1 RIKGG
6 HGNTKMSSKAQWHEY
21 ISVSLSSLLHQQHA
35 QTDSTFARWTYSH
48 YFQFLREKDKNIIVK
63 CNLCASATP
72 RELSTSKNS
81 TSNLKKHLDQCHANT
96 KLTERDAGAEKRKRA
111 EDKSAGKSQTKQQK
125 LSFSRSAV
133 LLEPREV
140 RRLVAE
146 YVVEDMQPL
155 STVESPA
162 FKKLVSKIP
171 TNASND
177 KVTAAAALKKTLDA
191 QQYVSTTAD
200 IWSANNKSFMGVTV
214 HWIDADALTRKKA
227 AIACKRFRGRHTY
240 DAITT
245 ELEDI
250 FSQYGLTND
259 KVTACV
265 TDNGSDFVKAFK
277 EHQQQQVE
285 SEEEEEV
292 EGDGEMEFT
301 DLHSVLTADDD
312 TQHGLCLLPPHHRC
326 AAHTLNL
333 IANNE
338 VVNWLVSNPES
349 RAVYC
354 SATAKCSALWTKAS
368 RSTVASE
375 CLEEVSD
382 RKLIVPT
389 VTRWNS
395 FYNAYARITE
405 MPLTDINSLCTQLQ
419 IKCMN
424 DREYQFLKEYC
435 AIMKPFTVAL
445 DILQGEDTCFY
456 GTLQPTLEV
465 LMAKTLVMKNGLSQ
479 MTTGLPEVIV
489 GAIKTRFATTIDSK
503 DALLAAVSL
512 PKFKLRWVKE
522 EVRRDH
528 IKFLLTTECRS
539 LTTEEPTAL
548 MPYAP
553 QPDGTNEDDFFSFD
567 VQPNATADPASQP
580 ARCNYS
586 SQRACLFLPDCKMD
600 TFQERVDKLLCM

>member
-1 RIKGG
+1 M
-6 HGNTKMSSKAQWHEY
+6 TE
-21 ISVSLSSLLHQQHA
+21 
-35 QTDSTFARWTYSH
+35 TDSTS
-48 YFQFLREKDKNIIVK
+48 KDKNIIVK
-63 CNLCASATP
+63 CNLCASVTP

-81 TSNLKKHLDQCHANT
+81 NLKKHVDRCHANT
-96 KLTERDAGAEKRKRA
+96 KLTERDAGGKKRKRA
-111 EDKSAGKSQTKQQK
+111 EDESAGKSQTKQQK

-140 RRLVAE
+140 RRQVAE
-146 YVVEDMQPL
+146 YVVEDMLPL
-155 STVESPA
+155 STVNSPA
-162 FKKLVSKIP
+162 FKKFVCKIP
-171 TNASND
+171 TNTSND
-177 KVTAAAALKKTLDA
+177 KG
-191 QQYVSTTAD
+191 STH
-200 IWSANNKSFMGVTV
+200 I
-214 HWIDADALTRKKA
+214 R
-227 AIACKRFRGRHTY
+227 R
-240 DAITT
+240 ITT

-265 TDNGSDFVKAFK
+265 TDNGSNFVKAFK

-285 SEEEEEV
+285 SEEEV
-292 EGDGEMEFT
+292 EGDGEVEFT

-312 TQHGLCLLPPHHRC
+312 TQHGLCVLPPHHRC
-326 AAHTLNL
+326 AAQTLNL

-349 RAVYC
+349 RAVYR
-354 SATAKCSALWTKAS
+354 SATAKCSALWTKAR

-424 DREYQFLKEYC
+424 DREYQFLKECC

-522 EVRRDH
+522 EARRDH

-548 MPYAP
+548 MPDAP
-553 QPDGTNEDDFFSFD
+553 QPAATSEDDFFSFD
-567 VQPNATADPASQP
+567 VQPNATADVPMSVETEMSQWLKQP
-580 ARCNYS
+580 
-586 SQRACLFLPDCKMD
+586 
-600 TFQERVDKLLCM
+600 

>member
-1 RIKGG
+1 MFLFLDLYLTADYHK
-6 HGNTKMSSKAQWHEY
+6 HYQT
-21 ISVSLSSLLHQQHA
+21 
-35 QTDSTFARWTYSH
+35 TDSTS
-48 YFQFLREKDKNIIVK
+48 KDKNIIVK

-81 TSNLKKHLDQCHANT
+81 NLKKHVDRCHANT
-96 KLTERDAGAEKRKRA
+96 KLTERDAGGKKRKRA
-111 EDKSAGKSQTKQQK
+111 EDESAGKSQTKQQK

-140 RRLVAE
+140 RRQVAE
-146 YVVEDMQPL
+146 YVVEDMLPL
-155 STVESPA
+155 STVNSPA
-162 FKKLVSKIP
+162 FKKFHVLPDRK
-171 TNASND
+171 TFAKDLD
-177 KVTAAAALKKTLDA
+177 KADAVMEKELKKTLDA

-200 IWSANNKSFMGVTV
+200 IWSANNKSFMGVT
-214 HWIDADALTRKKA
+214 KA

-265 TDNGSDFVKAFK
+265 TDNGSNFVKAFK

-285 SEEEEEV
+285 SEEEV
-292 EGDGEMEFT
+292 EGDGEVEFT

-312 TQHGLCLLPPHHRC
+312 TQHGLCVLPPHHRC
-326 AAHTLNL
+326 AAQTLNL

-349 RAVYC
+349 RAVYR
-354 SATAKCSALWTKAS
+354 SATAKCSALWTKAR

-424 DREYQFLKEYC
+424 DREYQFLKECC

-522 EVRRDH
+522 EARRDH

-548 MPYAP
+548 MP
-553 QPDGTNEDDFFSFD
+553 D
-567 VQPNATADPASQP
+567 VSRLWKGPGHK
-580 ARCNYS
+580 CLYS
-586 SQRACLFLPDCKMD
+586 SVNFTSLLCFSSPSM
-600 TFQERVDKLLCM
+600 KLLCHVLFLHVNKSIISVELYIKH

>member
-1 RIKGG
+1 ECRRQKTFDRW
-6 HGNTKMSSKAQWHEY
+6 TKKKEFAKMTE
-21 ISVSLSSLLHQQHA
+21 
-35 QTDSTFARWTYSH
+35 TDSTS
-48 YFQFLREKDKNIIVK
+48 KDKNIIVK
-63 CNLCASATP
+63 CNLCASVTP

-81 TSNLKKHLDQCHANT
+81 NLKKHVDRCHANT
-96 KLTERDAGAEKRKRA
+96 KLTERDAGGKKRKRA
-111 EDKSAGKSQTKQQK
+111 EDESAGKSQTKQQK

-140 RRLVAE
+140 RRQVAE
-146 YVVEDMQPL
+146 YVVEDMLPL
-155 STVESPA
+155 STVNSPA
-162 FKKLVSKIP
+162 FKKFVCKIP
-171 TNASND
+171 TNTSND
-177 KVTAAAALKKTLDA
+177 KVNAVMEKELKKTLD
-191 QQYVSTTAD
+191 VSTTAD

-214 HWIDADALTRKKA
+214 HWID
-227 AIACKRFRGRHTY
+227 
-240 DAITT
+240 
-245 ELEDI
+245 LEDI

-265 TDNGSDFVKAFK
+265 TDNGSNFVKAFK

-285 SEEEEEV
+285 SEEEV
-292 EGDGEMEFT
+292 EGDGEVEFT

-312 TQHGLCLLPPHHRC
+312 TQHGLCVLPPHHRC
-326 AAHTLNL
+326 AAQTLNL

-349 RAVYC
+349 RAVYR
-354 SATAKCSALWTKAS
+354 SATAKCSALWTKAR

-424 DREYQFLKEYC
+424 DREYQFLKECC

-522 EVRRDH
+522 EARRDH

-548 MPYAP
+548 MP
-553 QPDGTNEDDFFSFD
+553 D
-567 VQPNATADPASQP
+567 VSRLWKGPGHK
-580 ARCNYS
+580 CLYS
-586 SQRACLFLPDCKMD
+586 SVNFTSLLWLYATSVPSFFIFNFLIFSSPLK
-600 TFQERVDKLLCM
+600 KLLCHVLFLHVNKNIISVELYINTDTTV

>member
-1 RIKGG
+1 NLKI
-6 HGNTKMSSKAQWHEY
+6 NSSCTE
-21 ISVSLSSLLHQQHA
+21 LSCQAFNQNQKHNHITPVLMTE
-35 QTDSTFARWTYSH
+35 TDSTS
-48 YFQFLREKDKNIIVK
+48 KDKNIIVK

-81 TSNLKKHLDQCHANT
+81 NLKKHLDRCHANT
-96 KLTERDAGAEKRKRA
+96 KLTERDAGGKKRKRA
-111 EDKSAGKSQTKQQK
+111 EDESAGKSQTKQQK

-140 RRLVAE
+140 RRQVAE
-146 YVVEDMQPL
+146 YVVEDMLPL
-155 STVESPA
+155 STVNSPA
-162 FKKLVSKIP
+162 FKKFVCKIP
-171 TNASND
+171 TNGSND
-177 KVTAAAALKKTLDA
+177 KRVIITNSNLNSDITLMYIPLKKTLDA

-200 IWSANNKSFMGVTV
+200 IWSANNKSFMGVT
-214 HWIDADALTRKKA
+214 KA

-265 TDNGSDFVKAFK
+265 TDNGSNFVKAFK

-285 SEEEEEV
+285 SEEEV
-292 EGDGEMEFT
+292 EGDGEVEFT

-312 TQHGLCLLPPHHRC
+312 TQHGLCVLPPHHRC
-326 AAHTLNL
+326 AAQTLNL

-349 RAVYC
+349 RAVYR
-354 SATAKCSALWTKAS
+354 SATAKCSALWTKAR

-424 DREYQFLKEYC
+424 DREYQFLKECC

-522 EVRRDH
+522 EARRDH
-528 IKFLLTTECRS
+528 IKFLLTTECHS

-548 MPYAP
+548 MPDAP
-553 QPDGTNEDDFFSFD
+553 QPAATSEDDFFSFD
-567 VQPNATADPASQP
+567 VQLNATADVPMSVETEVSRLWKGP
-580 ARCNYS
+580 GHK
-586 SQRACLFLPDCKMD
+586 CLYTSVNF
-600 TFQERVDKLLCM
+600 TSLLWLYATSVV

>member
-1 RIKGG
+1 M
-6 HGNTKMSSKAQWHEY
+6 TE
-21 ISVSLSSLLHQQHA
+21 
-35 QTDSTFARWTYSH
+35 TDSTS
-48 YFQFLREKDKNIIVK
+48 KDKNIIVK

-81 TSNLKKHLDQCHANT
+81 NLKKHLDRCHANT
-96 KLTERDAGAEKRKRA
+96 KLTERDAGGEKRKRA
-111 EDKSAGKSQTKQQK
+111 EDESAGKSQTKQQK

-140 RRLVAE
+140 RRQVAE
-146 YVVEDMQPL
+146 YVVEDMLPL
-155 STVESPA
+155 STVNSPA
-162 FKKLVSKIP
+162 FKKFVCKIP

-177 KVTAAAALKKTLDA
+177 KRVNVSTADAVMEKELKKTLDA

-200 IWSANNKSFMGVTV
+200 IWSANNKSFMGVT
-214 HWIDADALTRKKA
+214 KA

-250 FSQYGLTND
+250 FSQYGQTND

-265 TDNGSDFVKAFK
+265 TDNGSNFVKAFK

-285 SEEEEEV
+285 SEEEV
-292 EGDGEMEFT
+292 EGDGEVEFT

-312 TQHGLCLLPPHHRC
+312 TQHGLCVLPPHHGC
-326 AAHTLNL
+326 AAQTLNL

-349 RAVYC
+349 RAVYR
-354 SATAKCSALWTKAS
+354 SATAKCSALWTKAR

-375 CLEEVSD
+375 SLEEVSD

-424 DREYQFLKEYC
+424 DREYQFLKECC

-522 EVRRDH
+522 EARRDH

-548 MPYAP
+548 MPDAP
-553 QPDGTNEDDFFSFD
+553 QPAATSEDDFFSFD
-567 VQPNATADPASQP
+567 VQPNATADVPMSVETEVSRLWKGP
-580 ARCNYS
+580 GHK
-586 SQRACLFLPDCKMD
+586 CLYISVNF
-600 TFQERVDKLLCM
+600 TSLLWLYATSVV

>member
-1 RIKGG
+1 M
-6 HGNTKMSSKAQWHEY
+6 TE
-21 ISVSLSSLLHQQHA
+21 
-35 QTDSTFARWTYSH
+35 TDSTS
-48 YFQFLREKDKNIIVK
+48 KDKNIIVK

-81 TSNLKKHLDQCHANT
+81 NLKKHLDRCHANT
-96 KLTERDAGAEKRKRA
+96 KLTERDAGGEKRKRA
-111 EDKSAGKSQTKQQK
+111 EDESAGKSQTKQQK

-140 RRLVAE
+140 RRQVAE
-146 YVVEDMQPL
+146 YVVEDMLPL
-155 STVESPA
+155 STVNSPA
-162 FKKLVSKIP
+162 FKKFVCKIP
-171 TNASND
+171 TNE
-177 KVTAAAALKKTLDA
+177 LKKTLDA

-200 IWSANNKSFMGVTV
+200 IWSANNKSFMGVT
-214 HWIDADALTRKKA
+214 KA

-250 FSQYGLTND
+250 FSQYGQTND

-265 TDNGSDFVKAFK
+265 TDNGSNFVKAFK

-285 SEEEEEV
+285 SEEEV
-292 EGDGEMEFT
+292 EGDGEVEFT

-312 TQHGLCLLPPHHRC
+312 TQHGLCVLPPHHGC
-326 AAHTLNL
+326 AAQTLNL

-349 RAVYC
+349 RAVYR
-354 SATAKCSALWTKAS
+354 SATAKCSALWTKAR

-375 CLEEVSD
+375 SLEEVSD

-424 DREYQFLKEYC
+424 DREYQFLKECC

-522 EVRRDH
+522 EARRDH

-548 MPYAP
+548 MPDAP
-553 QPDGTNEDDFFSFD
+553 QPAATSEDDFFSFD
-567 VQPNATADPASQP
+567 DLLSFPVVCFYST
-580 ARCNYS
+580 RCHS
-586 SQRACLFLPDCKMD
+586 G
-600 TFQERVDKLLCM
+600 

>member
-1 RIKGG
+1 
-6 HGNTKMSSKAQWHEY
+6 MSLTWSY
-21 ISVSLSSLLHQQHA
+21 LH
-35 QTDSTFARWTYSH
+35 F
-48 YFQFLREKDKNIIVK
+48 
-63 CNLCASATP
+63 SA
-72 RELSTSKNS
+72 
-81 TSNLKKHLDQCHANT
+81 C
-96 KLTERDAGAEKRKRA
+96 TE
-111 EDKSAGKSQTKQQK
+111 
-125 LSFSRSAV
+125 
-133 LLEPREV
+133 
-140 RRLVAE
+140 
-146 YVVEDMQPL
+146 
-155 STVESPA
+155 
-162 FKKLVSKIP
+162 
-171 TNASND
+171 
-177 KVTAAAALKKTLDA
+177 LKKTLD
-191 QQYVSTTAD
+191 VSTTAD

-214 HWIDADALTRKKA
+214 HWIDADK
-227 AIACKRFRGRHTY
+227 
-240 DAITT
+240 
-245 ELEDI
+245 LEDI

-265 TDNGSDFVKAFK
+265 TDNGSNFVKAFK

-285 SEEEEEV
+285 SEEEV
-292 EGDGEMEFT
+292 EGDGEVEFT

-312 TQHGLCLLPPHHRC
+312 TQHGLCVLPPHHRC
-326 AAHTLNL
+326 AAQTLNL

-349 RAVYC
+349 RAVYR
-354 SATAKCSALWTKAS
+354 SATAKCSALWTKAR

-424 DREYQFLKEYC
+424 DREYQFLKECC

-522 EVRRDH
+522 EARRDH

-548 MPYAP
+548 MPDAP
-553 QPDGTNEDDFFSFD
+553 QPAATSEDDFFSFD
-567 VQPNATADPASQP
+567 SAALT
-580 ARCNYS
+580 
-586 SQRACLFLPDCKMD
+586 
-600 TFQERVDKLLCM
+600 TFSLILNLHELWSLKHS